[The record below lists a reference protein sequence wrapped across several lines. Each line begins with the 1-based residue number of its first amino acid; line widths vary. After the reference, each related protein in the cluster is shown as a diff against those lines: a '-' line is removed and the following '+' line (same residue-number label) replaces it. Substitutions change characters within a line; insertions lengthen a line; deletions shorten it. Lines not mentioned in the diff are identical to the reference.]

1 MRLPRFGNVRSPTRR
16 EFVPARG
23 INYTENIT
31 DGDLALCENL
41 SARRW
46 PCLASR
52 PRRVQQTGPNRV
64 YALYEWNG
72 RVEIRVETEGEL
84 QEDKTYLYYR
94 GVKIGELDE
103 YYEPGKRQF
112 AAVNTKLVIWPDKVY
127 LDLSDPEHP
136 KIVDMGVELEASSFT
151 FNRGTTETLQENG
164 YTAVSTWSTVQVSII
179 QKPGGNITLLD
190 VLKIGD
196 GIELSGITGTYAENN
211 RAVIIK
217 DLTADTITI
226 QGNPFKTA
234 VDASGNPVATT
245 VTADP
250 GSPFNLVRPIPELD
264 FICESG
270 NRLWGCSNDTR
281 TIYSSVLGD
290 PTNFFVYD
298 GLSTDGYA
306 LPVATDGDFTGCCR
320 LSSSLLFW
328 KEKRLHKII
337 GDYPA
342 EYVMYTYEM
351 EGLRAGCHKSMQIL
365 NDVLFYVG
373 LHGVFTYAGG
383 NPSDISRAFGDRVL
397 TEAAAG
403 NDGERYFL
411 SCKENGEKAFY
422 VYSAAEGIWLR
433 EDKTLCRDFIREGTE
448 VAFLKEDGSIW
459 KTEGDPDT
467 DAGETAEEEIDWSL
481 TFTPFREAVEGRK
494 RYSRLLIR
502 AEVPLGAWLE
512 AKVSCDGGRTESVGR
527 IVGKDE
533 DVSQLW
539 IRPNRC
545 DKFEVTLRGHGPC
558 VIRNVMREFT
568 VGGAM

>member
-1 MRLPRFGNVRSPTRR
+1 MRLPKFGNVKNPVRR
-16 EFVPARG
+16 EAVTGRG
-23 INYTENIT
+23 VNYTENVT
-31 DGDLALCENL
+31 DGDLAACENL
-41 SARRW
+41 SARKW
-46 PCLASR
+46 PCLATR
-52 PRRVQQTGPNRV
+52 PRRVRQAAPGSTV
-64 YALYEWNG
+64 ALYEWNG
-72 RVEIRVETEGEL
+72 RVEIRAGEPYVVEEDGET
-84 QEDKTYLYYR
+84 KTVIPTALYYR
-94 GVKIGELDE
+94 GSKVDDL
-103 YYEPGKRQF
+103 EPAETAEKQF
-112 AAVNTKLVIWPDKVY
+112 AAINTKLVIWPDKVY
-127 LDLSDPEHP
+127 LDLENPANP
-136 KIVDMGVELEASSFT
+136 KIVEMEVSRTATKLSFT
-151 FNRGTTETLQENG
+151 EHTVTVTGAGNLTL
-164 YTAVSTWSTVQVSII
+164 YF
-179 QKPGGNITLLD
+179 
-190 VLKIGD
+190 KIGD
-196 GIELSGITGTYAENN
+196 GVEISGLTGDLAENN
-211 RAVIIK
+211 RALRIK
-217 DLTADTITI
+217 DLTSGSITI
-226 QGNPFKTA
+226 DGTFYRTDEVYEQTGTFK
-234 VDASGNPVATT
+234 
-245 VTADP
+245 
-250 GSPFNLVRPIPELD
+250 LERKIPDMD

-270 NRLWGCSNDTR
+270 NRLWGCSNKTR

-328 KEKRLHKII
+328 KEQRLHKLI
-337 GDYPA
+337 GSYPA
-342 EYVMYTYEM
+342 EYVMYTYEL

-383 NPSDISRAFGDRVL
+383 NPSDISRAFGDHVL

-411 SCKENGEKAFY
+411 SCKENGKAAFY
-422 VYSAAEGIWLR
+422 VYSTAEGIWLR
-433 EDKTLCRDFIREGTE
+433 EDGVLCRDFIREGAD
-448 VAFLKEDGSIW
+448 VAFLKADGSIW
-459 KTEGDPDT
+459 KTEGNPDT

-481 TFTPFREAVEGRK
+481 TFTPFREVTGGRNSRAVLEGRK

-558 VIRNVMREFT
+558 VIRNVLREFS
-568 VGGAM
+568 VAGPG